1 MIVAFLLVVSLLS
14 LGMNVLCGSLLV
26 KASRKL
32 IQFDDL
38 VNYLVD
44 DMETNIDYFDKLSST
59 PTLSNAPE
67 IQAANKNMTIMSA
80 RLDEYLNRFEE
91 LTGSQIRK
99 KTNPKL
105 PTSVDV

>member
-1 MIVAFLLVVSLLS
+1 MIGIVLGILLGLAVAYGV
-14 LGMNVLCGSLLV
+14 MATWLLV
-26 KASRKL
+26 KASKKL

-44 DMETNIDYFDKLSST
+44 DVETNIKFFDDLTNT

-67 IQAANKNMTIMSA
+67 IQDANKNMNLMSA

-91 LTGSQIRK
+91 LTGAKVRK
-99 KTNPKL
+99 VTSPK
-105 PTSVDV
+105 PPVVVG